1 MSKKGNNNVIIQAAI
16 LTVAGILVRII
27 GILYRSPLTSIITD
41 QGNGIYSAAYNIYT
55 MILLISSYSIP
66 LAISKVISA
75 RLALKEYKNAHRVF
89 QCAIIYVL
97 LVGGIASILTFVFA
111 PALVNPTS
119 VLTLRILAPT
129 IFFSGLLGAF
139 RGYFQAYSSM
149 VQTSI
154 SQILE
159 QIINAGISILAAYLF
174 TRPFVGTKE
183 ASLIPIYGAA
193 GSALGTIAGVISA
206 LLFMVLVY
214 QLNRK
219 YFTKKLKRDSHDKVE
234 SYDKIFKIIIHMVTP
249 VIFSTFIYNINTVLD
264 MKIYF
269 KIVMDIKQWTEEVAS
284 THYGIFAGKY
294 IVIMNIPIAFAS
306 AMSSAIIPSISAS
319 YAKDDIT
326 ETHDKI
332 AQSIRSTMLIAIPAA
347 IGMSVLA
354 FPIVSLLFPQKE
366 SLEMASSLV
375 RVGGISV
382 VFYSLSTLTNAILQG
397 IGKVNIPV
405 KNAIIALVLHLV
417 VLVPILYYT
426 DWDLYAL
433 LLATVLYSFTM
444 CILNGYSVKKCL
456 SYHQDFK
463 KTFIIPTAAAA
474 IMGLVTWGSYYTAHL
489 LLKSNM
495 LSLFI
500 SIPLSAIVYFCAII
514 LLKGVTEEDMK
525 TFPKGHLMIR
535 IAKKFRLM

>member
-183 ASLIPIYGAA
+183 SSLVPIYGAA

-206 LLFMVLVY
+206 LLFMLLVY
-214 QLNRK
+214 RLNRK
-219 YFTKKLKRDSHDKVE
+219 YFTKKVRKDTHDTVE
-234 SYDKIFKIIIHMVTP
+234 PYRKIFKLIIQMVTP

-269 KIVMDIKQWTEEVAS
+269 NIVMDIKHWTEEIAS

-319 YAKDDIT
+319 YAKDDIK
-326 ETHDKI
+326 ETHEKI

-347 IGMSVLA
+347 VGMSVLA
-354 FPIVSLLFPQKE
+354 YPIVSLLFPQKE
-366 SLEMASSLV
+366 SLQMASSLV
-375 RVGGISV
+375 QVGGISV
-382 VFYSLSTLTNAILQG
+382 VFYSLSTLSNAILQG

-405 KNAIIALVLHLV
+405 KNAAIALVLHIA
-417 VLVPILYYT
+417 VLIPILYYT

-433 LLATVLYSFTM
+433 LLATILYSFTM
-444 CILNGYSVKKCL
+444 CILNGLSVKKCL
-456 SYHQDFK
+456 NYHQDFK
-463 KTFIIPTAAAA
+463 KTFIIPTIAAV
-474 IMGLVTWGSYYTAHL
+474 IMGATTWISYYVVHL
-489 LLKSNM
+489 LLKSNA
-495 LSLFI
+495 LGLCI

-514 LLKGVTEEDMK
+514 LLKGVTEDDMR
-525 TFPKGHLMIR
+525 TFPKGHLLIKM
-535 IAKKFRLM
+535 AKKMKLM